1 MFRRLSRLLA
11 WHPPLPLRVVPSR
24 YSATRPFPPH
34 DPGGAQA
41 VPQESTA
48 LPLGGFTLDRTL
60 PEPLYQQL
68 YERLKDSICSGQLRP
83 GVRLP
88 ATRTLAQELRVSRN
102 TVLVAYERLVT
113 ERFATG
119 QVGSGTHVAVHHGEG
134 RRSSARTSKVTR
146 LPTPPEERGRTSQ
159 LSGTA
164 QLMLQATRA
173 FDERQR
179 TSPTAVAQ
187 PFVLGVPA
195 LDLFPGKQW
204 SRVVSRRAARLPNSL
219 LHAQDPVGYWPL
231 RKEVAT
237 YLGLARGVS
246 CTAEQV
252 VITNSTRTITHLLA
266 RVLLEPGDEVMVEN
280 PGFPGAR
287 TALVAAGVVPCP
299 VDVDHEGLCIS
310 SGESRHPSAR
320 MALVTP
326 NHQFP
331 TGCLMS
337 EFRRGE
343 LLDWA
348 VRSDGWVIEDD
359 YDGEFTSGSPFP
371 PLQHMDT
378 AGRVI
383 YLGTLNKALFPALRL
398 AYAVVPPDLVDIV
411 AAAQHSAYGA
421 PPVLEQAAV
430 HDFMAEHHFARHIR
444 RMRQAYR
451 ERREGCVRALRD
463 QFGSM
468 VRVMSATT
476 AGTHL
481 VAGFPPGTNERL
493 LSRLSSH
500 AGATVYP
507 LSSYYSTGT
516 APVPAL
522 VLGFGAT
529 PPEQAVLGVRGIA
542 AAFERSAC
550 ADGPGHGLDG

>member
-1 MFRRLSRLLA
+1 MIQE
-11 WHPPLPLRVVPSR
+11 V
-24 YSATRPFPPH
+24 
-34 DPGGAQA
+34 AQA
-41 VPQESTA
+41 VPRESTA
-48 LPLGGFTLDRTL
+48 LPLGGFTLDRNL

-88 ATRTLAQELRVSRN
+88 ATRTLAQELQVSRN

-119 QVGSGTHVAVHHGEG
+119 QVGSGTHVAVHRGEEG
-134 RRSSARTSKVTR
+134 QGDGGSSAVTR
-146 LPTPPEERGRTSQ
+146 LPTPPEASGRTSQ

-164 QLMLQATRA
+164 RLMLQATRT
-173 FDERQR
+173 FDGRQPA
-179 TSPTAVAQ
+179 SPAAAQ

-195 LDLFPGKQW
+195 LDLFPGKLW

-237 YLGLARGVS
+237 YLGLTRGVS

-252 VITNSTRTITHLLA
+252 VITSSTRTITHLMA
-266 RVLLEPGDEVMVEN
+266 RVLLEPGEQVLVEN

-287 TALVAAGVVPCP
+287 AALVAAGVVPCP
-299 VDVDHEGLCIS
+299 VDVDHEGLCVS
-310 SGESRHPSAR
+310 SGESRYPWAR

-331 TGCLMS
+331 TGCRMT

-359 YDGEFTSGSPFP
+359 YDGEFTSGSPLP
-371 PLQHMDT
+371 PLQRMDT
-378 AGRVI
+378 ANRVI

-444 RMRQAYR
+444 RMRQAYG
-451 ERREGCVRALRD
+451 ERREACVQALRD
-463 QFGSM
+463 QFGNM
-468 VRVMSATT
+468 VRVMSA

-481 VAGFPPGTNERL
+481 VAGFPPGTDERL
-493 LSRLSSH
+493 LARLSCRS
-500 AGATVYP
+500 GATVYP
-507 LSSYYSTGT
+507 LSSYHSTGRT
-516 APVPAL
+516 PVPAL

-529 PPEQAVLGVRGIA
+529 PPEQAVLGVRRIA
-542 AAFERSAC
+542 AAFERSIPAEGRGC
-550 ADGPGHGLDG
+550 GLDG

>member
-1 MFRRLSRLLA
+1 M
-11 WHPPLPLRVVPSR
+11 
-24 YSATRPFPPH
+24 
-34 DPGGAQA
+34 
-41 VPQESTA
+41 
-48 LPLGGFTLDRTL
+48 
-60 PEPLYQQL
+60 
-68 YERLKDSICSGQLRP
+68 
-83 GVRLP
+83 
-88 ATRTLAQELRVSRN
+88 
-102 TVLVAYERLVT
+102 
-113 ERFATG
+113 
-119 QVGSGTHVAVHHGEG
+119 
-134 RRSSARTSKVTR
+134 
-146 LPTPPEERGRTSQ
+146 
-159 LSGTA
+159 
-164 QLMLQATRA
+164 
-173 FDERQR
+173 
-179 TSPTAVAQ
+179 
-187 PFVLGVPA
+187 
-195 LDLFPGKQW
+195 
-204 SRVVSRRAARLPNSL
+204 
-219 LHAQDPVGYWPL
+219 
-231 RKEVAT
+231 AT

-371 PLQHMDT
+371 PLQRMDT